1 MPGYVKSYR
10 DAQHHRV
17 FDDPILWKIFSWCV
31 WNASY
36 EPGTFGDMDVPVGS
50 FVTGRIAAAKELKM
64 PESVVYR
71 GMQKLASQ
79 KYGCIS
85 LKSNNKF
92 TLVTVCNY
100 TTYQGSDSPSAQR
113 KNNKRTTNAQ
123 RENTVKEGKEI
134 KEGEEITPLPP
145 EFDCDEFRKAWGE
158 WVQHRK
164 EIREPLTPLAIKKQ
178 FNKFSSWGLKRSLAA
193 IEVSILKQWK
203 GIWEASEVLPTS
215 NDTTSSPDAAKRNL
229 EALNATYQKMF
240 GDDGNDNQ

>member
-50 FVTGRIAAAKELKM
+50 FVTGRFEAAKELKM
-64 PESVVYR
+64 RESVVYR
-71 GMQKLASQ
+71 GMLKLASQ

-100 TTYQGSDSPSAQR
+100 TTYQCSDFPNAQR
-113 KNNKRTTNAQ
+113 KNNRRTTNAQ
-123 RENTVKEGKEI
+123 RENTDKEGEEI
-134 KEGEEITPLPP
+134 KEGKEITPLPP
-145 EFDCDEFRKAWGE
+145 ELDCEPFRKSWGD
-158 WVQHRK
+158 WCQHRK
-164 EIREPLTPLAIKKQ
+164 ESGKKLTPLAIKKQ
-178 FNKFSSWGLKRSLAA
+178 LAKIKAMGAERGVEA
-193 IEVSILKQWK
+193 IEHSIAQNYTGIYEPSVNKQ
-203 GIWEASEVLPTS
+203 ASQPVRPRCPTEEEIIAKWNPYLP
-215 NDTTSSPDAAKRNL
+215 NGG
-229 EALNATYQKMF
+229 F
-240 GDDGNDNQ
+240 